1 MYCIIIE
8 IEIKLIL
15 SIFRRRK
22 FFYLEYFNLHC
33 EAFKFDITLYEA
45 THSTNQSLLH
55 TNMNYLVF

>member
-22 FFYLEYFNLHC
+22 FFYLEYFHLHC
-33 EAFKFDITLYEA
+33 EALKFDITLYEA
-45 THSTNQSLLH
+45 THITNQSLLH

>member
-8 IEIKLIL
+8 IEIKLIF

-22 FFYLEYFNLHC
+22 FFFLEYFHLLC
-33 EAFKFDITLYEA
+33 EALKFDITLYEA
-45 THSTNQSLLH
+45 THITNQSLLH